1 MPMKTQKFE
10 FDGGE
15 GQRLS
20 GQLDLPDGTPKA
32 YALFAHCFTCTKRSH
47 AAVRIA
53 RALTLRG
60 IAVLR
65 FDFTGLGES
74 DGDFA
79 ASNFSGNVRDLVA
92 ASAAMESQGIEPT
105 LMVGHSLGGA
115 AILAA
120 AVQLPNIAA
129 IVTIAAPFDVGH
141 VTRLFG
147 DKLDEIVERGEAQ
160 VDLGGT
166 PFQIRR
172 SFIDDLKL
180 HEPASTIAHLGRP
193 LLVLHSPL
201 DQIVGIDNASSIFLA
216 ARHPKSFVSLDHADH
231 LLTAGRDVDYVA
243 DVIAAWAS
251 RYLITP
257 TDETRVVRDDAVMV
271 AETGAGKFQVEV
283 KAAGARFLADEP
295 IDVGGL
301 GSGLSPYQ
309 LLSAALGACTAMT
322 LRLYANQKKWP
333 LKWVGVTVNHTKTS
347 GDPKDVRDV
356 FSRVIDID
364 GDFDAVQ
371 QARLIE
377 IANKCPVHR
386 TLERGSLV
394 ETQKGAFNGVPDA
407 SARTE
412 PAEQHFEDMEKACE
426 D

>member
-1 MPMKTQKFE
+1 
-10 FDGGE
+10 
-15 GQRLS
+15 
-20 GQLDLPDGTPKA
+20 
-32 YALFAHCFTCTKRSH
+32 
-47 AAVRIA
+47 
-53 RALTLRG
+53 
-60 IAVLR
+60 
-65 FDFTGLGES
+65 
-74 DGDFA
+74 
-79 ASNFSGNVRDLVA
+79 
-92 ASAAMESQGIEPT
+92 
-105 LMVGHSLGGA
+105 
-115 AILAA
+115 
-120 AVQLPNIAA
+120 
-129 IVTIAAPFDVGH
+129 
-141 VTRLFG
+141 
-147 DKLDEIVERGEAQ
+147 
-160 VDLGGT
+160 
-166 PFQIRR
+166 
-172 SFIDDLKL
+172 
-180 HEPASTIAHLGRP
+180 
-193 LLVLHSPL
+193 
-201 DQIVGIDNASSIFLA
+201 
-216 ARHPKSFVSLDHADH
+216 
-231 LLTAGRDVDYVA
+231 
-243 DVIAAWAS
+243 
-251 RYLITP
+251 
-257 TDETRVVRDDAVMV
+257 MV

-301 GSGLSPYQ
+301 GSGPSPYQ

-364 GDFDAVQ
+364 GDFDAAQ